1 MELFEGK
8 YGTEAVDFG
17 EINLPLTLDCGQAFR
32 WEKEEGEVFRAVAY
46 GKETA
51 VKRTENGLLFID
63 TPKEDAEMIWADYF
77 DLRSD
82 HKTILE
88 RLSQDSFLDE
98 SIRRFGTLHILNQ
111 EPFEALISFIISS
124 CNNIPRIKGII
135 KRLCEGLGEKTP
147 HGFTFPSPETLAVK
161 TEDDL
166 SFLKAGYRVPY
177 ILDAARRVA
186 EGETDLE
193 KIRKSDPDSARKE
206 LMKIKG
212 VGKKVADCTML
223 FSLGFRDT
231 YPVDRHIERAT
242 RELYPDGL
250 PCFFTPDSGLAQQYI
265 FLSRIS

>member
-8 YGTEAVDFG
+8 NGTEAVDFG

-32 WEKEEGEVFRAVAY
+32 WEKEEDNVFRAVAY

-63 TPKEDAEMIWADYF
+63 TPKDEVESIWADYF
-77 DLRSD
+77 DLNTD
-82 HKTILE
+82 HKKILE
-88 RLSQDSFLDE
+88 RLSQDSFLEE
-98 SIRRFGTLHILNQ
+98 SIRNFGTLHILNQ
-111 EPFEALISFIISS
+111 EPFETLISFIISS

-135 KRLCEGLGEKTP
+135 KKLCEGFGEKTA
-147 HGFTFPSPETLAVK
+147 HGYTFPSPETLAVK

-186 EGETDLE
+186 EGETDLG
-193 KIRKSDPDSARKE
+193 KIKNMTPENARQE

-223 FSLGFRDT
+223 FSLGFKDT
-231 YPVDRHIERAT
+231 YPIDRHIERAT

-265 FLSRIS
+265 FLSRIL